1 MGFSEVKKHLL
12 RGGMVSIS
20 NINYGR
26 HFGVDDSSNLGRV
39 HLGEKMYLLFGPPH
53 VCNSVRA
60 VKDLELFQLFKPFF
74 ADEMIQVVNVCF
86 SSTEISGSKG
96 PQ

>member
-1 MGFSEVKKHLL
+1 MI
-12 RGGMVSIS
+12 RM
-20 NINYGR
+20 NYGR

-39 HLGEKMYLLFGPPH
+39 HLGEKMYLLLGPPH
-53 VCNSVRA
+53 VCN
-60 VKDLELFQLFKPFF
+60 LELFQLFKPI

-86 SSTEISGSKG
+86 SSSEISGSKG